1 MVAASFWSLLQPAIE
16 LAEKSGYYGQKGQYS
31 FIPVGFG
38 FSLGAAFVG
47 ITDMIM
53 NRMVRRMF

>member
-16 LAEKSGYYGQKGQYS
+16 LAEKSGYYGQYS